1 MTLFPIPRT
10 PRELMNNLNPALVI
24 VVVFLLVVLGGFERH
39 IQASDVVTW
48 VQDTYEDFI
57 VGQFDSSGANLYAT
71 RKGTIETVN
80 RFDLN
85 GDGYLDLVFNS
96 SHDFVTAPRP
106 TCFEISGDPHRE
118 GKTCDL
124 PANGT
129 SLAAVADLNKDGF
142 PDLILCP
149 NDMWVSPRRYLLIFW
164 GEKTGWSGSRMT
176 NLITI
181 SPKALQ
187 VADLNGDGWP
197 EIIVLNGTRWAPE
210 DGPERVLRIYWGS
223 PESFSHDKFSD
234 LVIPRAQDLKVKDL
248 DGDGKPDLA
257 ILQSD
262 PGSLLIYWNDRIEPG
277 GTLPLP
283 VSVDLK
289 TSAASR
295 LAVTNNSGA
304 GRTDFFVSGGNQE
317 RIGFDPTTGSETF
330 RYSGIVQLPLEG
342 SRAAGDP
349 RPIPAPPASSMNV
362 ADLNEDG
369 WTDVILTDSSKAKE
383 SVMILWGDKGG
394 GLQEQPATVL
404 PVGSGSAAAVEDLNG
419 DGHLDLVIGVRMGQE
434 TYESS
439 SRVFYGDGRGRF
451 VAAPFQI
458 PTSDVTDVAVAPGS
472 NGTGH
477 RLIFCN
483 NISGRLKED
492 IPVMVYWGGG
502 DGFDPSRVSK
512 YSLRSGY
519 VSCAADLNQDGY
531 PDLILASIFHASE
544 EKHPGVGFNI
554 LWGGVDGLKD
564 DRRTVLQEYGLMGLN
579 VADVDRDGY
588 LDLIGSCPVRTP
600 EGDPPRLVIWHGGPD
615 GFDIRRRSVLA
626 CELIRGQPAIAD
638 FNRDGYLDIA
648 VGRDFANRFAIFWGS
663 KAGFSAERRSEW
675 PQAAVEDI
683 KVADL
688 NGDGWLDLI
697 AATYRFPGALNYD
710 FGTYIYW
717 GSSRGFD
724 PTNVKR
730 LPAYSAVGLTVA
742 DWDGDGHL
750 DIYLP
755 NYHYGITRE
764 AVASYLYWGSSKGY
778 SEENRTELTVDSG
791 HGSMAADFNGD
802 GRIDLAVSCHSR
814 NGTHLTNSKVFY
826 NDGKRFKRALPVE
839 LPTIGSH
846 YMQRADVGNLYNRS
860 YRETYTSSLFS
871 WDRPCTLARW
881 KSIVKAPGK
890 SYLEWAVRS
899 ASSKMELER
908 QPWNDLGSQSE
919 HTFQLSNTARCLQYR
934 AVFVSDNGDRYPI
947 LDRVELALTN

>member
-1 MTLFPIPRT
+1 MKALKPT
-10 PRELMNNLNPALVI
+10 LVI
-24 VVVFLLVVLGGFERH
+24 LVVFLVLALGEYQERP
-39 IQASDVVTW
+39 QASDTVTW
-48 VQDTYEDFI
+48 VQDSYEDFI
-57 VGQFDSSGANLYAT
+57 AGQFDSSGLNLYVT
-71 RKGTIETVN
+71 RKGTVETVSH
-80 RFDLN
+80 FDLN

-96 SHDFVTAPRP
+96 SHDFITAPRP
-106 TCFEISGDPHRE
+106 TCFVISGDPKGE
-118 GKTCDL
+118 EKTCDL

-142 PDLILCP
+142 PDLVLCP

-164 GEKTGWSGSRMT
+164 GDRAGWSGRRVS

-181 SPKALQ
+181 APKALQ
-187 VADLNGDGWP
+187 IADLNGDNWP

-210 DGPERVLRIYWGS
+210 DGTERVVRIYWGS

-248 DGDGKPDLA
+248 DGDGKPDLV
-257 ILQSD
+257 ILQSE
-262 PGSLLIYWNDRIEPG
+262 PGSLLIYWNDRIESG
-277 GTLPLP
+277 GTFPLP
-283 VSVDLK
+283 ASVDLK
-289 TSAASR
+289 TPAASR
-295 LAVTNNSGA
+295 LAVINNRDTR
-304 GRTDFFVSGGNQE
+304 RTQLFVSGGTKE

-330 RYSGIVQLPLEG
+330 RYSGILHVAFG
-342 SRAAGDP
+342 ASRSAGDP
-349 RPIPAPPASSMNV
+349 RAITAPPASSMSV

-369 WTDVILTDSSKAKE
+369 WPDVILTDSSKAKE
-383 SVMILWGDKGG
+383 SVMILWGDKE
-394 GLQEQPATVL
+394 GLPQKKPVTVL
-404 PVGSGSAAAVEDLNG
+404 PVEYASATATGDLNG
-419 DGHLDLVIGVRMGQE
+419 DGHLDLAIGVRMGEE
-434 TYESS
+434 TYQSS
-439 SRVFYGDGRGRF
+439 SRVFYGDGQGGF

-458 PTSDVTDVAVAPGS
+458 PTSDVMDVAVAPGS
-472 NGTGH
+472 AGTGH

-483 NISGRLKED
+483 NISGRVKED
-492 IPVMVYWGGG
+492 IPVLVYWGAG

-519 VSCAADLNQDGY
+519 VSAAADLNQDGF

-544 EKHPGVGFNI
+544 EKHAGVGFNI
-554 LWGGVDGLKD
+554 LWGGKDGLKD
-564 DRRTVLQEYGLMGLN
+564 DRRTVVQEYGLMGLN

-588 LDLIGSCPVRTP
+588 LDLVGSCPVRTP
-600 EGDPPRLVIWHGGPD
+600 EGDPPRLVIWHGGRD
-615 GFDIRRRSVLA
+615 GFDVRRRFVLP

-638 FNRDGYLDIA
+638 FNQDGYLDIA
-648 VGRDFANRFAIFWGS
+648 VGRDFANRITIFWGS
-663 KAGFSAERRSEW
+663 KEGFSAERRREW

-697 AATYRFPGALNYD
+697 AATFRFPGALNFD

-717 GSSRGFD
+717 GGPGGFD
-724 PTNVKR
+724 PTNVQR
-730 LPAYSAVGLTVA
+730 LPAYSAVGLAVA

-764 AVASYLYWGSSKGY
+764 SVASYLYWGGTEGY

-791 HGSMAADFNGD
+791 HGSMAGDFNGD

-826 NDGKRFKRALPVE
+826 NDGKRFKQAPWVE

-846 YMQRADVGNLYNRS
+846 YMQRADVGNLYDRS
-860 YRETYTSSLFS
+860 YRETYTSSVFS
-871 WDRPCTLARW
+871 WNRPCTLGRLKA
-881 KSIVKAPGK
+881 IVQSPGK
-890 SYLEWAVRS
+890 TRLEWAVRS
-899 ASSKMELER
+899 ADSKAELFL
-908 QPWNDLGSQSE
+908 QPWNDLGLQSE
-919 HTFQLSNTARCLQYR
+919 RTFELSAAARFLQYR

-947 LDRVELALTN
+947 LDRVEIALSNQK